1 MPRVTVAFR
10 HAVKFFPS
18 CSGSFVRTKFRSMGI
33 GMKRFVISTAICRDC
48 AADGSGGHCT
58 ACEPWLKR
66 GRSVPNHL
74 SKRRS
79 TPRIKQRQRRKRR
92 SSLNSGLRALRAVHH
107 IDSAARAAGRH
118 RHRSACEL
126 RTSSSP
132 VSQCAAHCSCSW
144 SHICQRSSAIRHD
157 SVTFQILTK
166 SE

>member
-33 GMKRFVISTAICRDC
+33 GMKRFVISTAICVIALQTVLVGIAPLAGLGSSAVDPFLIICRS
-48 AADGSGGHCT
+48 DGQPHASNNGTGGSDDH
-58 ACEPWLKR
+58 
-66 GRSVPNHL
+66 RS
-74 SKRRS
+74 
-79 TPRIKQRQRRKRR
+79 
-92 SSLNSGLRALRAVHH
+92 NSGLRALRPVQHT
-107 IDSAARAAGRH
+107 DGAARTAGRH

-132 VSQCAAHCSCSW
+132 VSQCAAHCFCSW